1 MEKQDLKNLL
11 ENIYHLLA
19 EEAPPPTAELPRGT
33 VTPTVSPGTDA
44 QSQTSFYD
52 RSAQPPTLPPVG
64 PWNNGWSGAAVVWPP
79 PTSAV
84 PPAGPGG
91 MWISWTLDGGQ
102 ILYYYVYPE
111 NQSGFF
117 PAWGWYGSDYGF
129 IQEVPDWGDGAS

>member
-19 EEAPPPTAELPRGT
+19 ESAPPPTAEEPRGL
-33 VTPTVSPGTDA
+33 VTPTVAPGTDA

-52 RSAQPPTLPPVG
+52 RSAQPSLPAVG
-64 PWNNGWSGAAVVWPP
+64 PWNGGWGGAAVVWPP
-79 PTSAV
+79 PTSAL

-102 ILYYYVYPE
+102 ISYYYVYP
-111 NQSGFF
+111 QSPVNGYF

-129 IQEVPDWGDGAS
+129 VQVVPDWGDGAS